1 MISRNTPGQGNNS
14 QVRKGRKDMKNMET
28 VMDSLQIMGVGMA
41 SIFVVITLIM
51 LIVMLL
57 RKITKKK

>member
-1 MISRNTPGQGNNS
+1 
-14 QVRKGRKDMKNMET
+14 MKNMET

-57 RKITKKK
+57 RKITKKE

>member
-1 MISRNTPGQGNNS
+1 MN
-14 QVRKGRKDMKNMET
+14 NMET
-28 VMDSLQIMGVGMA
+28 VMDSLQIMGVGMT

-57 RKITKKK
+57 RKLTKNE

>member
-1 MISRNTPGQGNNS
+1 
-14 QVRKGRKDMKNMET
+14 MKNMET
-28 VMDSLQIMGVGMA
+28 IMDSLKIMGVGMA